1 MATQKIH
8 MAARETVGVS
18 GRDLTTEPVPVDVP
32 TKAWYIV
39 EKGIMASPAFT
50 ITIKARHSIVVSDR
64 DIEVE
69 IDHFGL
75 SIRVY
80 DEELIIDPRYNVAE
94 LKKRGKVVAISDK
107 VKYRWIHGPEYE
119 KVYEAKDFAK
129 LIKKSVKEL
138 IEEAINLTAFD
149 VV

>member
-1 MATQKIH
+1 MVTKNDQVAPNGAGASGAGLATEQPPL
-8 MAARETVGVS
+8 A
-18 GRDLTTEPVPVDVP
+18 VPIK
-32 TKAWYIV
+32 TWYIV
-39 EKGIMASPAFT
+39 EKGIMSTTFT

-64 DIEVE
+64 DVEVE
-69 IDHFGL
+69 IDRFGL
-75 SIRVY
+75 SVRVG

-94 LKKRGKVVAISDK
+94 LKKRDKLVAISDK

-119 KVYEAKDFAK
+119 KIYEAKDFAN

-138 IEEAINLTAFD
+138 IEEAINLTTFD

>member
-1 MATQKIH
+1 MANKNSHVAPQG
-8 MAARETVGVS
+8 AGAS
-18 GRDLTTEPVPVDVP
+18 GRGLATEPAPIDVFSK
-32 TKAWYIV
+32 TWHIV
-39 EKGIMASPAFT
+39 EKGILACPTFT

-69 IDHFGL
+69 IDRFGL

-80 DEELIIDPRYNVAE
+80 DEELIIDPRYNAAV
-94 LKKRGKVVAISDK
+94 LKKRGKVVAVSDK

-138 IEEAINLTAFD
+138 IEEVTNLTTFD
-149 VV
+149 I

>member
-1 MATQKIH
+1 MADKNSQV
-8 MAARETVGVS
+8 AASLAAGAS
-18 GRDLTTEPVPVDVP
+18 GRGPATEPAPIDVFSE
-32 TKAWYIV
+32 AWHII
-39 EKGIMASPAFT
+39 EKGILASPTFDV
-50 ITIKARHSIVVSDR
+50 TIKARHSIVVSDR
-64 DIEVE
+64 DVEVE

-75 SIRVY
+75 SIRVR

-94 LKKRGKVVAISDK
+94 LRKRGELVAISDK

-119 KVYEAKDFAK
+119 KIYEAKDFAN

-138 IEEAINLTAFD
+138 IEEAINLTTFD